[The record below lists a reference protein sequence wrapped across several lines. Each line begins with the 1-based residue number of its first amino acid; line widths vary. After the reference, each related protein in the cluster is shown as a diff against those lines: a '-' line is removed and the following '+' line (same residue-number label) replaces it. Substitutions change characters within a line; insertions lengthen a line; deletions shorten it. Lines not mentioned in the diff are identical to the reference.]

1 MKTATVRKL
10 RHDFGSVF
18 GWIED
23 GEPVQISRRGR
34 VIAWLNP
41 ATPPRRG
48 KAGKPDFM
56 GRLKRLYGGKTVS
69 SAVMRGILNHNRGAW

>member
-41 ATPPRRG
+41 ITPRHRG
-48 KAGKPDFM
+48 RAKKPDFM
-56 GRLKRLYGGKTVS
+56 RRLKKLYADKMVS
-69 SAVMRGILNHNRGAW
+69 SVVMEGILKHNRGPW